1 MSTRSNPL
9 EELERFFERMSH
21 QFDDTRMWDPS
32 GSIERWSSE
41 FGTMAVDLIDR
52 DDEFVATV
60 DMPGFDREEIDVRV
74 TDHTLRITAEHEERL
89 DEEKEEGRYIRHE
102 RRRESADRSI
112 RLPDD
117 VDPDEVTARMKNG
130 VLTITL
136 PKLEAEE
143 ARGIEIEDAS

>member
-1 MSTRSNPL
+1 MSARSNPL
-9 EELERFFERMSH
+9 EELERFFERMGR
-21 QFDDTRMWDPS
+21 QFDEAPLLDPS
-32 GSIERWSSE
+32 GSLERWSPA
-41 FGTMAVDLIDR
+41 FGTVAIDLVDR

-60 DMPGFDREEIDVRV
+60 DMPGFDRDEIDVRV
-74 TDHTLRITAEHEERL
+74 TDHKLRIKAEREETL
-89 DEEKEEGRYIRHE
+89 DEEEEGRFIRRE

-117 VDPDEVTARMKNG
+117 VNTDEVKATMKNG

-136 PKLEAEE
+136 PKLEAKE

>member
-1 MSTRSNPL
+1 MSTRGNPL

-21 QFDDTRMWDPS
+21 QFDDARMWHPS
-32 GSIERWSSE
+32 GSLERWSSE
-41 FGTMAVDLIDR
+41 FGAMAIDLVDR

-60 DMPGFDREEIDVRV
+60 DMPGFDRDEIDVRV
-74 TDHTLRITAEHEERL
+74 TDHTLRINAEHEEAL
-89 DEEKEEGRYIRHE
+89 DEEEGRYIRHE

-112 RLPDD
+112 RLPDG
-117 VDPDEVTARMKNG
+117 VDPDGVEARMKNG

-143 ARGIEIEDAS
+143 ARGIEIEEAG

>member
-9 EELERFFERMSH
+9 EELERFFERMSR

-32 GSIERWSSE
+32 GSLGRLSSE
-41 FGTMAVDLIDR
+41 IGTMAIDLVDR

-60 DMPGFDREEIDVRV
+60 DMPGFDRDEIDVRV
-74 TDHTLRITAEHEERL
+74 TDHELRIEAEHEETL
-89 DEEKEEGRYIRHE
+89 DEEEEGRYIRRE

-112 RLPDD
+112 RLPENVNTDN
-117 VDPDEVTARMKNG
+117 VKATMKNG